1 MKSRAIK
8 FAPSLLLL
16 VVPLVLALVSQSS
29 RIQSASAQTGVGTA
43 VPTVIATAAPTG
55 SQVAICG
62 GVTSFTAAG
71 ATTAGSITF
80 STANVTTTFPIV
92 AGVTLVGQNA
102 ISTGVNV
109 CLSGLLNDGR
119 ECRQRRY
126 HRGDHDPIVV
136 CGPVTAYTPA
146 TATSLGSLTIAGIVF
161 PTALGATFTGTSVTV
176 GANLC
181 ITAQLSGLGNLV
193 SGNAAVNASG
203 ALSLTGPFT
212 TYIPATATTNGF
224 VTFGTNTFVIPAGS
238 TITVGGAVPLS
249 ATVAGGGYSWA
260 MKPM

>member
-1 MKSRAIK
+1 LKSRAIK

-16 VVPLVLALVSQSS
+16 VVPLILALVSQSG
-29 RIQSASAQTGVGTA
+29 RIQPASAQTGGGTA
-43 VPTVIATAAPTG
+43 LPTVIATAVPTG
-55 SQVAICG
+55 TQVAICG

-80 STANVTTTFPIV
+80 STANVTTTFPIL

-102 ISTGVNV
+102 LSIGVNV
-109 CLSGLLNDGR
+109 CLSGLANTGGSLVSGVITV
-119 ECRQRRY
+119 
-126 HRGDHDPIVV
+126 GTTTAIVV

-146 TATSLGSLTIAGIVF
+146 TTSALGSITIAGIVF
-161 PTALGATFTGTSVTV
+161 PTAVGATFTGTPTTV
-176 GANLC
+176 GSNLC

-193 SGNAAVNASG
+193 SGIAAVNASG

-212 TYIPATATTNGF
+212 TYIPATATTAGS

>member
-1 MKSRAIK
+1 MKSRALK

-16 VVPLVLALVSQSS
+16 VVPLILALVSQSS
-29 RIQSASAQTGVGTA
+29 RIQPASAQTGGGTA
-43 VPTVIATAAPTG
+43 VPATVAPGGT
-55 SQVAICG
+55 QVAICG
-62 GVTSFTAAG
+62 QVSSFTAATP
-71 ATTAGSITF
+71 TTAGSITF
-80 STANVTTTFPIV
+80 STANVTTTYPIL
-92 AGVTLVGQNA
+92 AGVTLVGQTA

-109 CLSGLLNDGR
+109 CLSGLLDTSGNLVNGVITVATTT
-119 ECRQRRY
+119 
-126 HRGDHDPIVV
+126 PIVV

-146 TATSLGSLTIAGIVF
+146 TATALGSLTIAGIVF
-161 PTALGATFTGTSVTV
+161 PTALGATFTGTPVTV

-193 SGNAAVNASG
+193 SGNAVVNTSG
-203 ALSLTGPFT
+203 AASLTGPFT

-260 MKPM
+260 MKPI